1 MKPLG
6 DPRSYRPIF
15 LLFIAFKILERLI
28 YACIEPIV
36 DPLLPREQAGFRHG
50 RSTVDQVTL
59 LTQEIEDSYSAKKKA
74 GAVFVDLTAAYDTVW
89 HRGLTC
95 KLLHLL
101 PDRHMVSLIMELV
114 RNRSFTLTTGT
125 ALQSRLRRLKN
136 GVPQG
141 SVLAPLLFNI
151 YIHDLPETIARKFA
165 YADDL
170 AILHTATNW
179 QTLEGTLCQD
189 MATLSSYLQKWKLK
203 LSTAKTVSAA
213 FHLNNKEARREL
225 SISVEG
231 RTLPYCAEPTYL
243 GIKLD
248 RALTYR
254 RHLESLRKKLT
265 TRVGLL
271 RRLAGSTWG
280 AGATTLRTATLAL
293 VHSAAEYCA
302 PVWCR
307 SAHTRLINKPIN
319 DALRIVTGCLRPT
332 PTDNLFVLAGILPTE
347 LRRKRATL
355 SLARRAQGPEHLLN
369 KRLLSPPYKGHRH
382 LKSRHP
388 FVPAAL
394 ELLKDLESSTSVANW
409 AESKWN
415 TSWQKDTSRLR
426 DFIPNVSPTPPGML
440 LPRPSWVKLNRL
452 RTGIGLFHSTMH
464 RWGLA
469 STAACEC
476 GAEEQTADHV
486 ITSCPI
492 YQHPNG
498 ARGLALIDESMKV
511 WLMKKC
517 PSI

>member
-1 MKPLG
+1 MAPQPHLQTL
-6 DPRSYRPIF
+6 R
-15 LLFIAFKILERLI
+15 
-28 YACIEPIV
+28 
-36 DPLLPREQAGFRHG
+36 LLPGQTHG
-50 RSTVDQVTL
+50 
-59 LTQEIEDSYSAKKKA
+59 
-74 GAVFVDLTAAYDTVW
+74 
-89 HRGLTC
+89 
-95 KLLHLL
+95 L
-101 PDRHMVSLIMELV
+101 PDHGACTKSH
-114 RNRSFTLTTGT
+114 FTLTTGT
-125 ALQSRLRRLKN
+125 GSQSRLRRLRN

-151 YIHDLPETIARKFA
+151 YIHDLPVTIAKKFA

-170 AILHTATNW
+170 AILHSASNW
-179 QTLEGTLCQD
+179 QTLEGTLNQD
-189 MATLSSYLQKWKLK
+189 LATLSSYLQTWKLK

-231 RTLPYCAEPTYL
+231 RDLPYCAEPTYL

-248 RALTYR
+248 RALTFR

-319 DALRIVTGCLRPT
+319 DALSIVTGCMRST

-347 LRRKRATL
+347 LRRERAML
-355 SLARRAQGPEHLLN
+355 SLACRAQEPEHLLN
-369 KRLLSPPYKGHRH
+369 ERLLSLPYRGQRQ

-394 ELLKDLESSTSVANW
+394 KLLRDFSESSISVAHW
-409 AESKWN
+409 TELKWN
-415 TSWQKDTSRLR
+415 TNWQGNTSRLR
-426 DFIPNVSPTPPGML
+426 NFISDVSPSPSGML
-440 LPRPSWVKLNRL
+440 LPRPSWVRLNRL
-452 RTGIGLFHSTMH
+452 RTGVGLFRSTMH
-464 RWGLA
+464 R
-469 STAACEC
+469 
-476 GAEEQTADHV
+476 
-486 ITSCPI
+486 
-492 YQHPNG
+492 
-498 ARGLALIDESMKV
+498 
-511 WLMKKC
+511 
-517 PSI
+517 